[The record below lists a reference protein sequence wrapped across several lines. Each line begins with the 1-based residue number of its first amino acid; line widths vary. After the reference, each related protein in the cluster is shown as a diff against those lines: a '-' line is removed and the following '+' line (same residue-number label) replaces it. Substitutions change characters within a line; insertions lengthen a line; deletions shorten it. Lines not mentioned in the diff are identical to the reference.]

1 MTIFIREK
9 EVDELISMNEAIK
22 IIEEATRYQGQ
33 GLAKIIPRNRIY
45 SQNFVFNIMSSSIE
59 AWNVVGLKAYLSA
72 KGITSFVII
81 IFDTNS
87 TEPIAI
93 IEADRLGQIR
103 TGAAS
108 GLATKYLAK
117 KNARIVSVIGAGKQ
131 ARTQAIATAE
141 VLKAEKILVY
151 SRTYSNAIMM
161 VEELKKY
168 NYNAEVVE
176 SYMRACD
183 ADVIST
189 ATNSKEPFLRPEWIK
204 AGAHINLI
212 GSNVASRAEAFPETI
227 GLASLVVT
235 DLKEQAM
242 IESGDLIKAVEKG
255 FLKWDFVRELWEV
268 VLGNVKRVSDDEITI
283 FKSHGIALWD
293 VALAKKVYEKAI
305 KRGIGREIEL
315 KGQWNIN

>member
-1 MTIFIREK
+1 MTLFIREK
-9 EVDELISMNEAIK
+9 EVDELITMDKAIK

-45 SQNFVFNIMSSSIE
+45 SQNFVFNVMSASIE
-59 AWNVVGLKAYLSA
+59 PWNVVGLKTYLST
-72 KGITSFVII
+72 KKVTSFVII
-81 IFDTNS
+81 IFDTNF

-117 KNARIVSVIGAGKQ
+117 KNARIISVIGAGRQ
-131 ARTQAIATAE
+131 ARTQVIGIAEA
-141 VLKAEKILVY
+141 LKAEKILVY
-151 SRTYSNAIMM
+151 SRTHSKAVIMT
-161 VEELKKY
+161 EELKKY
-168 NYNAEVVE
+168 NYNVEVVE
-176 SYMRACD
+176 NYMKACD

-204 AGAHINLI
+204 TGTHINLI
-212 GSNVASRAEAFPETI
+212 GSNVISKAEAFPETI
-227 GLASLVVT
+227 GMASLVVT

-242 IESGDLIKAVEKG
+242 IESGDLIRAVEKG
-255 FLKWDFVRELWEV
+255 FLKWDSVRELWEV
-268 VLGNVKRVSDDEITI
+268 VLGNAKRVNDDEITI

-293 VALAKKVYEKAI
+293 VAIAKKVYEKAI
-305 KRGIGREIEL
+305 KRNIGFEIEL
-315 KGQWNIN
+315 KGQWNIG

>member
-1 MTIFIREK
+1 MTLFIREK
-9 EVDELISMNEAIK
+9 EVDELITMDEAIK

-45 SQNFVFNIMSSSIE
+45 SQNFVFNVMSASIE
-59 AWNVVGLKAYLSA
+59 PWNVVGLKTYLST
-72 KGITSFVII
+72 KKVTSFVII
-81 IFDTNS
+81 IFDTNF

-117 KNARIVSVIGAGKQ
+117 KNARIISVIGAGRQ
-131 ARTQAIATAE
+131 ARTQVIGIAEA
-141 VLKAEKILVY
+141 LKAEKILVY
-151 SRTYSNAIMM
+151 SRTYSKAVIMA
-161 VEELKKY
+161 EELKKY
-168 NYNAEVVE
+168 NYNVEVVE
-176 SYMRACD
+176 NYMKACD

-204 AGAHINLI
+204 TGTHINLI
-212 GSNVASRAEAFPETI
+212 GSNVISKAEAFPETI
-227 GLASLVVT
+227 GMASLVVT

-242 IESGDLIKAVEKG
+242 IESGDLIRAVEKG
-255 FLKWDFVRELWEV
+255 FLKWDSVRELWEV
-268 VLGNVKRVSDDEITI
+268 VLGNAKRVNDDEITI

-293 VALAKKVYEKAI
+293 VAIAKKVYEKAI
-305 KRGIGREIEL
+305 KRNIGFEIEL
-315 KGQWNIN
+315 KGQWNIG

>member
-1 MTIFIREK
+1 MTLFIREK
-9 EVDELISMNEAIK
+9 EVDELITMDEAIK

-45 SQNFVFNIMSSSIE
+45 SQNFVFNVMSASIE
-59 AWNVVGLKAYLSA
+59 PWNVVGLKTYLST
-72 KGITSFVII
+72 KKVTSFVII
-81 IFDTNS
+81 IFDTNF

-117 KNARIVSVIGAGKQ
+117 KSARIISVIGAGRQ
-131 ARTQAIATAE
+131 ARTQVIGIAEA
-141 VLKAEKILVY
+141 LKAEKILVY
-151 SRTYSNAIMM
+151 SRTYSKAVIMA
-161 VEELKKY
+161 EELKKY
-168 NYNAEVVE
+168 NYNVEVVE
-176 SYMRACD
+176 NYMKACD

-204 AGAHINLI
+204 TGTHINLI
-212 GSNVASRAEAFPETI
+212 GSNVISKAEAFPETI
-227 GLASLVVT
+227 GMASLVVT

-242 IESGDLIKAVEKG
+242 IESGDLIRAVEKG
-255 FLKWDFVRELWEV
+255 FLKWDSVRELWEV
-268 VLGNVKRVSDDEITI
+268 VLGNTKRVNDDEITI

-293 VALAKKVYEKAI
+293 VAIAKKVYEKAI
-305 KRGIGREIEL
+305 KRNIGFEIEL
-315 KGQWNIN
+315 KGQWNIG

>member
-1 MTIFIREK
+1 MTLFIREK
-9 EVDELISMNEAIK
+9 EVDELITMDEAIK

-45 SQNFVFNIMSSSIE
+45 SQNFVFNVMSASIE
-59 AWNVVGLKAYLSA
+59 PWNVVGLKTYLST
-72 KGITSFVII
+72 KKVTSFVII
-81 IFDTNS
+81 IFDTNF

-117 KNARIVSVIGAGKQ
+117 KNARIISVIGAGRQ
-131 ARTQAIATAE
+131 ARTQVIGIAEA
-141 VLKAEKILVY
+141 LKAEKILVY
-151 SRTYSNAIMM
+151 SRTYSKAVIMA
-161 VEELKKY
+161 EELKKY
-168 NYNAEVVE
+168 NYDVEVVE
-176 SYMRACD
+176 NYMKACD

-204 AGAHINLI
+204 TGTHINLI
-212 GSNVASRAEAFPETI
+212 GSNVISKAEAFPETI
-227 GLASLVVT
+227 GMASLVVT

-242 IESGDLIKAVEKG
+242 IESGDLIRAVEKG
-255 FLKWDFVRELWEV
+255 FLKWDSVRELWEV
-268 VLGNVKRVSDDEITI
+268 VLGNAKRVNDDEITI

-293 VALAKKVYEKAI
+293 VAIAKKVYEKAI
-305 KRGIGREIEL
+305 KRNIGFEIEL
-315 KGQWNIN
+315 KGQWNIG